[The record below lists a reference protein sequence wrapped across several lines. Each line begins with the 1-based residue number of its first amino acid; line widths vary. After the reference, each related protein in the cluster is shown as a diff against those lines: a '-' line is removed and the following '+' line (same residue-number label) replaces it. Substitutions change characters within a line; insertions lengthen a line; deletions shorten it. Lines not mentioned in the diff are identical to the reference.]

1 MNNRICLF
9 LIVVICVCM
18 MAGFHVYAEDS
29 AGVEETINHLKTKIT
44 ELQNQEKTLG
54 NEILKYNSD
63 IELTTLKIKS
73 IRSSIDMLSKEINDM
88 ADEIAR
94 LEGVLTKRSELVL
107 YRIPESY
114 KRRSAPTFGV
124 IFLSSD
130 ISDFLSRIK
139 YMQRVQEED
148 AQAVIQLKATQTNLS
163 GRIDTREKKKKQQEA
178 LKAQLEQENRTLA
191 SLKKEKESF
200 LVQTKND
207 ETVYQQLLAQA
218 LAERQAIDT
227 AIVNSVKVGPVKKG
241 DPIAIVGNTGYPG
254 CST

>member
-29 AGVEETINHLKTKIT
+29 ACVQETINHLKTKIT

-139 YMQRVQEED
+139 YMQRVQE
-148 AQAVIQLKATQTNLS
+148 
-163 GRIDTREKKKKQQEA
+163 
-178 LKAQLEQENRTLA
+178 
-191 SLKKEKESF
+191 
-200 LVQTKND
+200 
-207 ETVYQQLLAQA
+207 
-218 LAERQAIDT
+218 
-227 AIVNSVKVGPVKKG
+227 
-241 DPIAIVGNTGYPG
+241 
-254 CST
+254 